1 MFGTIRKHQTW
12 LWAVII
18 TLTIISFV
26 IYFGPQ
32 SRVNSGRGGTLNLGS
47 INGER
52 ITPEEYTEALRE
64 VHLRYFFMSGNFP
77 GEEARKTGFDE
88 QRETYYRLLLN
99 QKQAEL
105 GIHPSSEAVAQVARN
120 LLRPPPKSNITSPT
134 AFVKQLLEPRGYSMD
149 DIERFVRHELGIQ
162 ELITAVGMSG
172 KLVTPQEAKGLYE
185 REHEELAC
193 DGVFLSASSYLT
205 NVSVT
210 PEGLTMFY
218 TNHIANYRIPD
229 RMQVS
234 YVEFPLSNFVA
245 EATQQMAKLT
255 NVNEILEAEYQKRG
269 TNYYP
274 DAKTPEAAKEK
285 IREDLFKE
293 LMTGVAR
300 KKAAAFA
307 DKLFVEPMRPE
318 NLAFLAKS
326 NDLPV
331 KVTAPF
337 DREEPPVD
345 LKVNANFSKAA
356 FALSPTNDPFAG
368 PLVGDAAVYV
378 IAFDKKIPSEIP
390 ALDSIRERVTADYK
404 FDQAKVLAR
413 QAGLAL
419 YSTLTNG
426 LAQGKTFSNICAEA
440 SSPAVELPRFSLST
454 RSLTNVE
461 DRIPLNQ
468 LKQLAFSTA
477 PGKVSSFQP
486 TSSGGMILYVK
497 AKLPPDPAKMNTD
510 LPGFVDNVRQTRQ
523 NEAFQAWF
531 RKQAERG
538 LRDTPLG
545 WPKPTP
551 ALGSR
556 TAKS

>member
-18 TLTIISFV
+18 TLTIVSFV

-32 SRVNSGRGGTLNLGS
+32 SRVSGGRGGTFNLGA
-47 INGER
+47 INGSP
-52 ITPEEYTEALRE
+52 ITPEEYTEAQRE
-64 VHLRYFFMSGNFP
+64 VDLRYFFMSGNFP
-77 GEEARKTGFDE
+77 GEEARRSGFDE

-120 LLRPPPKSNITSPT
+120 ILHPPPKSNITSPT
-134 AFVKQLLEPRGYSMD
+134 DFVKKLLEPRGFSMD

-162 ELITAVGMSG
+162 ELISAVGISG

-185 REHEELAC
+185 REHEEAAC
-193 DGVFLSASSYLT
+193 DAVFFSASSYLT
-205 NVSVT
+205 NVPVA
-210 PEGLTMFY
+210 PEGLAMFY

-234 YVEFPLSNFVA
+234 YVEFPMSNFVA
-245 EATQQMAKLT
+245 EATQQLAKLT

-274 DAKTPEAAKEK
+274 DAKTPEEAKEK
-285 IREDLFKE
+285 IREELFKE
-293 LMTGVAR
+293 LMTAAAR

-318 NLAFLAKS
+318 NLAVVAKS

-331 KVTAPF
+331 KITTPF
-337 DREEPPVD
+337 EREEPPKE
-345 LKVNANFSKAA
+345 LKANANFSKAA
-356 FALSPTNDPFAG
+356 FALSLTNDPFGG
-368 PLVGDAAVYV
+368 PLVGDDAVYV
-378 IAFDKKIPSEIP
+378 IAYDKKIPSEIP
-390 ALDSIRERVTADYK
+390 ALDTIRERVTADYK

-426 LAQGKTFSNICAEA
+426 LAQGRSFSNICAEA

-468 LKQLAFSTA
+468 LKQLAFSTS
-477 PGKVSSFQP
+477 PGKVSNFQP
-486 TSSGGMILYVK
+486 TASGGLILYVK
-497 AKLPPDPAKMNTD
+497 AKVPPDPAVMNSE
-510 LPGFVDNVRQTRQ
+510 LPGFVEGVRQTRQ

-531 RKQAERG
+531 RRQADRG

-545 WPKPTP
+545 WPKTTP